1 MASLISWF
9 EGVVVGGQ
17 CLGVVG
23 SWALCGDSD
32 GEGAVVVGIVCVH
45 NVDALIMNN
54 VRVRGIV
61 VGENYLL
68 LSQLARDGRRR

>member
-1 MASLISWF
+1 
-9 EGVVVGGQ
+9 
-17 CLGVVG
+17 
-23 SWALCGDSD
+23 
-32 GEGAVVVGIVCVH
+32 
-45 NVDALIMNN
+45 LIMNN